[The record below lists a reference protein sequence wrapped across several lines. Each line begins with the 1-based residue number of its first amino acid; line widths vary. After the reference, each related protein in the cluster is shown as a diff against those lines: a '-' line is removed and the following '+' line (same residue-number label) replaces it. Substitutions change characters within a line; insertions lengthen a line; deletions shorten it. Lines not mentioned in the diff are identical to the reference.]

1 MSRSTKARAGGGL
14 LLGVGT
20 AIMIGAAVMYNTI
33 TAAFARFVIVAVLV
47 LTGALLF
54 VVGGIVLR
62 SDSTGKAPPENLM
75 R

>member
-1 MSRSTKARAGGGL
+1 
-14 LLGVGT
+14 
-20 AIMIGAAVMYNTI
+20 MIGAAVMYNTI